1 MRASSLQLGQAGQ
14 AVSLRELEFEARKL
28 LDPVV
33 YDFVAGGAGD
43 EVTLR
48 ANDAAFARIGLAPR
62 VLCGKG
68 TPDLAIILL
77 GRLATMP
84 VLIAP
89 TAFHRLAHPDGECAT
104 ARAAAAAG
112 VIMIASMASTVAIE
126 EVAAAAQEK
135 AAGAESNLWF
145 QLYIQPDLGFTEA
158 IIRRAEASG
167 CSALAVSVDSPTFG
181 RRERDERNG
190 FRDLPPGLWCENL
203 RGPIAGVKPVRPR
216 DIVFSPELSWH
227 HIEWL
232 RITTELKIVLK
243 GVMHP
248 ADARLAVEAG
258 VDALVVSNHG
268 GRQLDTVPAAVELL
282 PAIRDAVAGRV
293 PLLIDGGI
301 RRGTDIVKALALG
314 AAAVAIGR
322 PVFWGLALAGEEGV
336 TRVLEMLRSELVR
349 ALTLC
354 GCGAPGDVSADLL
367 RFSRMEE
374 PCLGS

>member
-48 ANDAAFARIGLAPR
+48 ANDSAFARISLVPR

-68 TPDLAIILL
+68 TPDLAITLL
-77 GRLATMP
+77 GRPATMP

-126 EVAAAAQEK
+126 EVAAAAREK
-135 AAGAESNLWF
+135 AGGAGPSLWF

-158 IIRRAEASG
+158 IIRRAEAAG
-167 CSALAVSVDSPTFG
+167 CDTLVVSVDSPTFG

-203 RGPIAGVKPVRPR
+203 RDPIGRDKPVRPR
-216 DIVFSPELSWH
+216 EIVFSPELAWH

-268 GRQLDTVPAAVELL
+268 GRQLDTVPAAIELL

-314 AAAVAIGR
+314 ATAVAIGR
-322 PVFWGLALAGEEGV
+322 PIFWGLAAAGEEGV
-336 TRVLEMLRSELVR
+336 TQVLEMLRSELVR

-354 GCGAPGDVSADLL
+354 GCGSPGDVSPDVL
-367 RFSRMEE
+367 RFRRMEE
-374 PCLGS
+374 PCWGS

>member
-1 MRASSLQLGQAGQ
+1 
-14 AVSLRELEFEARKL
+14 
-28 LDPVV
+28 
-33 YDFVAGGAGD
+33 
-43 EVTLR
+43 
-48 ANDAAFARIGLAPR
+48 
-62 VLCGKG
+62 
-68 TPDLAIILL
+68 
-77 GRLATMP
+77 
-84 VLIAP
+84 
-89 TAFHRLAHPDGECAT
+89 
-104 ARAAAAAG
+104 
-112 VIMIASMASTVAIE
+112 MIASMASTVAIE
-126 EVAAAAQEK
+126 QVAAAAREK
-135 AAGAESNLWF
+135 AAGAEPSLWF

-158 IIRRAEASG
+158 IIRRAEAAG
-167 CSALAVSVDSPTFG
+167 CDTLVVSVDSPTFG

-248 ADARLAVEAG
+248 ADARLAAEAG
-258 VDALVVSNHG
+258 VDAVVVSNHG
-268 GRQLDTVPAAVELL
+268 GRQLDTVPAAIELL

-314 AAAVAIGR
+314 ATAVAVGR
-322 PVFWGLALAGEEGV
+322 PIFWGLAAAGEEGI
-336 TRVLEMLRSELVR
+336 TQVLEMLRSELVR

-354 GCGAPGDVSADLL
+354 GCGSPHDVSPDLL
-367 RFSRMEE
+367 RFRQMEE
-374 PCLGS
+374 PCWES

>member
-1 MRASSLQLGQAGQ
+1 VSRMRASSPRLRQVGQTL
-14 AVSLRELEFEARKL
+14 SLRELEFKARKV
-28 LDPVV
+28 LDPSV
-33 YDFVAGGAGD
+33 YDFVAGGADD

-48 ANDAAFARIGLAPR
+48 ANDAAFARIRLLPR
-62 VLCGKG
+62 ILRGKR
-68 TPDLAIILL
+68 TPDLTINLL
-77 GRLATMP
+77 GRPATMP

-126 EVAAAAQEK
+126 EIAAAASEQT
-135 AAGAESNLWF
+135 AGTPPNIWL

-158 IIRRAEASG
+158 IIRRAETAG
-167 CSALAVSVDSPTFG
+167 CNTLVVSVDSPILG
-181 RRERDERNG
+181 HRERDERNG
-190 FRDLPPGLWCENL
+190 FHTLPSGLCCEIM
-203 RGPIAGVKPVRPR
+203 RGRNVDGIESQPR
-216 DIVFSPELSWH
+216 DMVFSPDFSWQ

-232 RITTELKIVLK
+232 RKTTELRIVLK

-258 VDALVVSNHG
+258 VDALIVSNHG
-268 GRQLDTVPAAVELL
+268 GRQLDTVPATIELL
-282 PAIRDAVAGRV
+282 PAIRDVVAGRL
-293 PLLIDGGI
+293 PLLLDGGI

-314 AAAVAIGR
+314 ATAVAIGR
-322 PVFWGLALAGEEGV
+322 PVLWGLAVAGQQGV

-354 GCGAPGDVSADLL
+354 GCGSPNDVSPDLL
-367 RFSRMEE
+367 RLQREE
-374 PCLGS
+374 K